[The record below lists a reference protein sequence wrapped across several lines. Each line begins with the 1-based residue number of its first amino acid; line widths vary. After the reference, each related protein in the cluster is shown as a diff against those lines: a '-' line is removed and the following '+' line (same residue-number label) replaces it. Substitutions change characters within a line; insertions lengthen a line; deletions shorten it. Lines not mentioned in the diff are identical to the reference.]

1 MTRNLK
7 QDQHLITNCIKA
19 VTLECMIMSRLCN
32 TLANIVDTYG
42 HAKELWL
49 GPDMSIELDLFT

>member
-7 QDQHLITNCIKA
+7 QDQHLIINCMKA
-19 VTLECMIMSRLCN
+19 MTLECMIVLKLCS

-42 HAKELWL
+42 HAKEL
-49 GPDMSIELDLFT
+49 